1 LLLVANRFCIS
12 CGAELTGPEEHCGGC
27 QPAAAKLPATMAMDA
42 LPQPVGNP
50 RVARSATVAISLD
63 ALPSGNHPAIDEADS
78 GSSPVLPDPA
88 VRAKQV
94 ALREARRKNQSF
106 LRWAPLILL
115 VLVGLVLLLLAAL
128 SHSGQAA
135 LQTVAPELRATG
147 APVMVSLGSGEALLG
162 LSENNK
168 DATLQLCWRVS
179 DKPTT
184 ECRISYLEAQH
195 EFPSRKI
202 AFPAMTVMATEVSN
216 AQYEACVAAGGC
228 KARALD
234 RCEYHSIFRWEMGQP
249 VPAEMLE
256 PERPAVC
263 VVFEEAEAF
272 CRAQS
277 LRLPTAAEWERVA
290 RGNDDRLLPWGR
302 VLTPGLMNW
311 GERDMAGFPVAGR
324 LDGSELT
331 AKVTEFADSASPDG
345 VVNLLGNVAEW
356 VVPRAFD
363 KPGEAGLRGGSY
375 VDDVRSLRSTFHTVI
390 AADKRL
396 STIGFR
402 CVGGPLTPWPE
413 GSGTK

>member
-1 LLLVANRFCIS
+1 
-12 CGAELTGPEEHCGGC
+12 
-27 QPAAAKLPATMAMDA
+27 
-42 LPQPVGNP
+42 
-50 RVARSATVAISLD
+50 
-63 ALPSGNHPAIDEADS
+63 
-78 GSSPVLPDPA
+78 
-88 VRAKQV
+88 
-94 ALREARRKNQSF
+94 
-106 LRWAPLILL
+106 
-115 VLVGLVLLLLAAL
+115 
-128 SHSGQAA
+128 
-135 LQTVAPELRATG
+135 
-147 APVMVSLGSGEALLG
+147 
-162 LSENNK
+162 
-168 DATLQLCWRVS
+168 
-179 DKPTT
+179 
-184 ECRISYLEAQH
+184 
-195 EFPSRKI
+195 
-202 AFPAMTVMATEVSN
+202 
-216 AQYEACVAAGGC
+216 
-228 KARALD
+228 
-234 RCEYHSIFRWEMGQP
+234 
-249 VPAEMLE
+249 MLE
-256 PERPAVC
+256 PDRPAVC
-263 VVFEEAEAF
+263 VIYEEAEAF

-356 VVPRAFD
+356 VAPRAFD

>member
-1 LLLVANRFCIS
+1 MVIRYCIS
-12 CGAELTGPEEHCGGC
+12 CGAELTGQEETCEGC
-27 QPAAAKLPATMAMDA
+27 RRAAAKLPATVTMDL
-42 LPQPVGNP
+42 LPPPVVRP
-50 RVARSATVAISLD
+50 RAARSATVAISLD
-63 ALPSGNHPAIDEADS
+63 AVPSGNHTAADEPDS
-78 GSSPVLPDPA
+78 ASSPILPDPA
-88 VRAKQV
+88 VRIRQA

-115 VLVGLVLLLLAAL
+115 VLVGLVLLLIATL
-128 SHSGQAA
+128 SHTGRLSQETA
-135 LQTVAPELRATG
+135 APELRATG

-184 ECRISYLEAQH
+184 ECRVSYLEAQH
-195 EFPSRKI
+195 EFPSRKV

-216 AQYEACVAAGGC
+216 AQYEGCVTAGKC
-228 KARALD
+228 KPRALD

-272 CRAQS
+272 CKAQS

-290 RGNDDRLLPWGR
+290 RGKDDRLLPWGR

-331 AKVTEFADSASPDG
+331 AKVTDFADSASPDG
-345 VVNLLGNVAEW
+345 VVNLLGNAAEW

-375 VDDVRSLRSTFHTVI
+375 VDDVRTLRSTLHTVI
-390 AADKRL
+390 AADKRR

-402 CVGGPLTPWPE
+402 CVGGPQTPWPE
-413 GSGTK
+413 GSGAK

>member
-1 LLLVANRFCIS
+1 
-12 CGAELTGPEEHCGGC
+12 
-27 QPAAAKLPATMAMDA
+27 M
-42 LPQPVGNP
+42 
-50 RVARSATVAISLD
+50 ARSATVAISLD
-63 ALPSGNHPAIDEADS
+63 ALPSDNQTAAEEPDS
-78 GSSPVLPDPA
+78 ASSPVLPDPG
-88 VRAKQV
+88 VRIRQA
-94 ALREARRKNQSF
+94 ALREARRKNQAF

-115 VLVGLVLLLLAAL
+115 VLVGLVLLLISTL
-128 SHSGQAA
+128 SHTGRLSPESA
-135 LQTVAPELRATG
+135 APELRASG

-184 ECRISYLEAQH
+184 ECRVSYLEAQH
-195 EFPSRKI
+195 EFPSRKVV
-202 AFPAMTVMATEVSN
+202 FPAMTVMATEVSN
-216 AQYEACVAAGGC
+216 AQYEACVTAGHC
-228 KARALD
+228 KPRALD

-272 CRAQS
+272 CKAQS

-290 RGNDDRLLPWGR
+290 RGKDDRLLPWGR

-331 AKVTEFADSASPDG
+331 AKVTDFADSASPDG
-345 VVNLLGNVAEW
+345 VVNLLGNAAEW

-375 VDDVRSLRSTFHTVI
+375 VDDVRTLRSTLHTVM
-390 AADKRL
+390 AADKRR

-402 CVGGPLTPWPE
+402 CVGGPQTPWPE
-413 GSGTK
+413 GSGAK

>member
-1 LLLVANRFCIS
+1 MAIRFCIS
-12 CGAELTGPEEHCGGC
+12 CGAELTGPEERCDAC
-27 QPAAAKLPATMAMDA
+27 KSAAAKLPATIAMDA
-42 LPQPVGNP
+42 LPRPGVNP

-63 ALPSGNHPAIDEADS
+63 ALPSGNHAATDDPDS
-78 GSSPVLPDPA
+78 ASSPVLPDPA

-94 ALREARRKNQSF
+94 ELREARRKNQAF

-128 SHSGQAA
+128 SHAGKAA
-135 LQTVAPELRATG
+135 QQTVAPELRATG

-184 ECRISYLEAQH
+184 ECRVSYLEAQH
-195 EFPSRKI
+195 EFPSRKV

-216 AQYEACVAAGGC
+216 AQYEACVTAGGC
-228 KARALD
+228 KPRALD

-263 VVFEEAEAF
+263 VVYEEAAAF
-272 CRAQS
+272 CKAQS

-290 RGNDDRLLPWGR
+290 RGKDDRLLPWGR

-324 LDGSELT
+324 LDGAELT
-331 AKVTEFADSASPDG
+331 AKVTAFADSASPDG
-345 VVNLLGNVAEW
+345 VVNLLGNAAEW
-356 VVPRAFD
+356 VSPRAFD

-390 AADKRL
+390 AADQRR

-402 CVGGPLTPWPE
+402 CVGGSLTAWPE

>member
-1 LLLVANRFCIS
+1 MAIRFCIS
-12 CGAELTGPEEHCGGC
+12 CGAELSGSEETCDSC
-27 QPAAAKLPATMAMDA
+27 KLAAAKLPATMAMDL
-42 LPQPVGNP
+42 LPPPVVNP
-50 RVARSATVAISLD
+50 RAARSATVAISID
-63 ALPSGNHPAIDEADS
+63 ALPSGNQPSAEEPDS

-88 VRAKQV
+88 LRARQA
-94 ALREARRKNQSF
+94 ALRETRRKNQAF

-115 VLVGLVLLLLAAL
+115 VLVGLVLLLIATL
-128 SHSGQAA
+128 SHTGLVSQEPS
-135 LQTVAPELRATG
+135 APELRATG
-147 APVMVSLGSGEALLG
+147 TPVLVSLGSGEALLG

-195 EFPSRKI
+195 EFPSRKV

-216 AQYEACVAAGGC
+216 AQYEACVATGGC
-228 KARALD
+228 KARAID

-263 VVFEEAEAF
+263 VVFEEAAAF
-272 CRAQS
+272 CKSQS

-290 RGNDDRLLPWGR
+290 RGKDDRLLPWGR
-302 VLTPGLMNW
+302 VLTPGLLNW

-331 AKVTEFADSASPDG
+331 AKVTDFADSASPDG

-390 AADKRL
+390 GADKRR

-402 CVGGPLTPWPE
+402 CVGGPLTDWPE

>member
-1 LLLVANRFCIS
+1 
-12 CGAELTGPEEHCGGC
+12 
-27 QPAAAKLPATMAMDA
+27 MAMDL
-42 LPQPVGNP
+42 LPPPVVSP
-50 RVARSATVAISLD
+50 RAARSATVAISLD
-63 ALPSGNHPAIDEADS
+63 ALPSGNHPSAEEPES
-78 GSSPVLPDPA
+78 GSSAVLPDPA
-88 VRAKQV
+88 LRARQA
-94 ALREARRKNQSF
+94 ALRETRRKNQAF

-115 VLVGLVLLLLAAL
+115 VLVGVVLLLLATL
-128 SHSGQAA
+128 SHTGLVAQKSEA
-135 LQTVAPELRATG
+135 LELSATG
-147 APVMVSLGSGEALLG
+147 APVLVSLGSGESLLG

-195 EFPSRKI
+195 EFPSRKVV
-202 AFPAMTVMATEVSN
+202 FPALKVMATEVSN
-216 AQYEACVAAGGC
+216 AHYEACVATGGC

-249 VPAEMLE
+249 VPDEMLE

-263 VVFEEAEAF
+263 VVFEEAAAF
-272 CRAQS
+272 CKAQS
-277 LRLPTAAEWERVA
+277 LRLPTAAEWERIA
-290 RGNDDRLLPWGR
+290 RGKDDRLLPWGR

-331 AKVTEFADSASPDG
+331 AKVTDFADSASPDG
-345 VVNLLGNVAEW
+345 VVNLLGNAAEW
-356 VVPRAFD
+356 VVPRPFD

-375 VDDVRSLRSTFHTVI
+375 VDDVRSLRSTFHTVMP
-390 AADKRL
+390 ADKRR

-402 CVGGPLTPWPE
+402 CVGGAETPWPE
-413 GSGTK
+413 GSGAK

>member
-1 LLLVANRFCIS
+1 MVIRYCTS
-12 CGAELTGPEEHCGGC
+12 CGAELSGPEETCEGC
-27 QPAAAKLPATMAMDA
+27 RRAGAKLPATVAMEL
-42 LPQPVGNP
+42 LPPPVVSP
-50 RVARSATVAISLD
+50 RAARSATVAISLD
-63 ALPSGNHPAIDEADS
+63 ALPSGNHTAADEPDS
-78 GSSPVLPDPA
+78 ASSPVLPDPA
-88 VRAKQV
+88 VRLRQA
-94 ALREARRKNQSF
+94 ALREARRKNQAF

-115 VLVGLVLLLLAAL
+115 VLVGLVLLLIATL
-128 SHSGQAA
+128 SHTGRLTQESA
-135 LQTVAPELRATG
+135 APELRGSG
-147 APVMVSLGSGEALLG
+147 APVMVALGSGEALLG

-184 ECRISYLEAQH
+184 ECRVSYLEAQH
-195 EFPSRKI
+195 EFPSRKL
-202 AFPAMTVMATEVSN
+202 AFPALTVMATEVSN
-216 AQYEACVAAGGC
+216 AQYEACVTAGGC
-228 KARALD
+228 KPRALD

-263 VVFEEAEAF
+263 VVYEEAQAF
-272 CRAQS
+272 CKAQS

-290 RGNDDRLLPWGR
+290 RGKDDRLFPWGR

-331 AKVTEFADSASPDG
+331 AKVTDFADSASPDG
-345 VVNLLGNVAEW
+345 VVNLLGNAAEW

-375 VDDVRSLRSTFHTVI
+375 VDDIRTLRSTFHTVI
-390 AADKRL
+390 AADKRR
-396 STIGFR
+396 STTGFR
-402 CVGGPLTPWPE
+402 CVGGPTTPWPE